1 MVCACS
7 CIFVIDNPCPPWP
20 ILANFG
26 HPWPFLAIITLLWF
40 TVNVPVSFWCWA
52 LVKRWASKRGGSL
65 NRLWYSCFLVFNYL
79 IFEGFCQITNIFH
92 RLREILRSREYREVA
107 SLKSPTMLQWIY
119 AYFVQFF
126 ELWHWT
132 KLEIRSFFGSVCT
145 EVIPVFCPTCRVI
158 VLKHHVH

>member
-1 MVCACS
+1 MHVLAS
-7 CIFVIDNPCPPWP
+7 SSLTIRVHPGQFWP
-20 ILANFG
+20 T
-26 HPWPFLAIITLLWF
+26 LAILGH
-40 TVNVPVSFWCWA
+40 SCHHYS
-52 LVKRWASKRGGSL
+52 LVVHRKCSSKFLVLSIGKEMGLKERGGSL

-92 RLREILRSREYREVA
+92 RLREILRSREYWEVA